1 MKRTFLLGVVAL
13 AVLLVSIAPVA
24 RGDVGG
30 PPAGE
35 MSENVEF
42 IANIPE
48 MASAIALGFIGD
60 TMFVSTVHGLYAY
73 GISDPAAPSLIGAL
87 PMYIWENED
96 MDVDPVRNLVFIAR
110 DPRGF
115 TSPGT
120 TAFPY
125 GAVHIIDA
133 SNPHALTQMSFFT
146 LPSGH
151 TSECVNGC
159 DFLWTGGPATGAT
172 QPADWGGRP
181 IFATDITDPM
191 NPVQCPEPI
200 DTGRNDGITD
210 YTHDVSVDANGIA
223 WVAGRG
229 GVRGYWTE
237 GRHLNPLTGK
247 KEVATGCDPIPYA
260 GGGTPEEAT
269 PSRFMHNS
277 WHNVKA
283 KVEGRRGDV
292 LYASEENVTTECAS
306 SGRFVT
312 YDLKGSYDGE
322 GWIDIDK
329 THFRMRALDVWT
341 PEGQEGS
348 TGCDSAHWFRDRGDS
363 MLAVA
368 FYSQGTRFLEVSN
381 PKKITQAG
389 YYRPDD
395 ANAWAAYWHDGY
407 VFVPD
412 FTRGVDILRFD
423 G

>member
-1 MKRTFLLGVVAL
+1 MKRALVAGLVVLMMAF
-13 AVLLVSIAPVA
+13 APLA
-24 RGDVGG
+24 RGQGAGG

-42 IANIPE
+42 VANIPE

-73 GISDPAAPSLIGAL
+73 GISDPGAPSLIGAL

-96 MDVDPVRNLVFIAR
+96 MDVDPARNYVFISR

-133 SNPHALTQMSFFT
+133 SNPHALTQLNVFT

-151 TSECVNGC
+151 TSTCVNGC

-172 QPADWGGRP
+172 QPTEWGGRP
-181 IFATDITDPM
+181 VFATDITDPM
-191 NPVQCPEPI
+191 NPIACPDPI
-200 DTGRNDGITD
+200 DTGRNDGRTD
-210 YTHDVSVDANGIA
+210 YAHDVSVDANGIA
-223 WVAGRG
+223 WVSGRG

-237 GRHLNPLTGK
+237 GRHVNPLTGK
-247 KEVATGCDPIPYA
+247 RELATGCDPIPYA

-269 PSRFMHNS
+269 PSTFMHNA

-283 KVEGRRGDV
+283 RVEGRRGDV

-312 YDLKGSYDGE
+312 YDLLGSYDGE
-322 GWIDIDK
+322 GWIDIDQ

-341 PEGQEGS
+341 PEGEEGS
-348 TGCDSAHWFRDRGDS
+348 TGCDSAHWFQDRGDF

-368 FYSQGTRFLEVSN
+368 FYGQGTRFLDVSN
-381 PKKITQAG
+381 PKKIQQVG

-395 ANAWAAYWHDGY
+395 ASAWAAYWHDGY
-407 VFVPD
+407 VYVPD